1 MGTLTIFP
9 LWFVGR
15 SGGSWREGCV
25 AQVEGGWGYEC
36 LNLNEFS
43 AGLCLLSLGWFWTEG
58 RGQQILQV
66 D

>member
-1 MGTLTIFP
+1 M
-9 LWFVGR
+9 
-15 SGGSWREGCV
+15 